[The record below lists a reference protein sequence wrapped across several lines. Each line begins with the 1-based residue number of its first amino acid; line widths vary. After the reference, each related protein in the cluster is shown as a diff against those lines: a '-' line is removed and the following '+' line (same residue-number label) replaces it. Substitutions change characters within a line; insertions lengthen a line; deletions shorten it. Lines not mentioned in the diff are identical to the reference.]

1 MQDVMGQWD
10 IAFPNLGIY
19 LRNVPKSFEIFGFT
33 VAFYGLIIGVG
44 VLAGILMAAREAKVS
59 GQDPDTYWDF
69 SLYAVIFSVIGARIY
84 YVIFAWDNYKNDP
97 LSVFNFRNGG
107 LAIYGGVIAAFLTL
121 FIYSRIKKQNF
132 FQMGDTGVLG
142 LILGQI
148 IGRWGNFM
156 NRECFGQYTDSLFAM
171 RLPVTAVRG
180 NEITVEMADHVI
192 NGINYIQVQPTFL
205 YESLWNLF
213 ILILMMLYKGKK
225 KFHGE
230 ICLFYLGGYGI
241 GRFFIEGLRTDQLLI
256 PGTGLAVSQLLGMA
270 LFVFSVITDVI
281 IRRRMRNG
289 KNVPKALGVDSA
301 EAGTEDENLKD

>member
-1 MQDVMGQWD
+1 MGQWD

-205 YESLWNLF
+205 Y
-213 ILILMMLYKGKK
+213 KGKK

>member
-1 MQDVMGQWD
+1 MLQIHSVRRVGNGSMQDVMGQWD
-10 IAFPNLGIY
+10 IAFPNIGLY
-19 LRNVPKSFEIFGFT
+19 LRNVPKSFEVFGFT
-33 VAFYGLIIGVG
+33 IAFYGVIIGIG
-44 VLAGILMAAREAKVS
+44 VLAGILMAVREAKVT
-59 GQDPDTYWDF
+59 GQDQDIYWDF
-69 SLYAVIFSVIGARIY
+69 AIYAVIFSVIGARIY
-84 YVIFAWDNYKNDP
+84 YVIFAWDHYKDDL
-97 LSVFNFRNGG
+97 LSIFNFRNGG

-171 RLPVTAVRG
+171 RLPVISVRS
-180 NEITVEMADHVI
+180 NEITVEMADHVT
-192 NGINYIQVQPTFL
+192 NGINYIQVHPTFL
-205 YESLWNLF
+205 YESMWNLF
-213 ILILMMLYKGKK
+213 ILILMLLYRSKK

-256 PGTGLAVSQLLGMA
+256 PETGIAVSQVLGLA
-270 LFVFSVITDVI
+270 LFVFSVVTDLIV
-281 IRRRMRNG
+281 RWRMKGNC
-289 KNVPKALGVDSA
+289 K
-301 EAGTEDENLKD
+301 DEKDKI

>member
-10 IAFPNLGIY
+10 IAFPNIGIY
-19 LRNVPKSFEIFGFT
+19 LRNVPKSIDVFGFT
-33 VAFYGLIIGVG
+33 VAFYGIIIGFG
-44 VLAGILMAAREAKVS
+44 VLAGILMAVREAKVT

-69 SLYAVIFSVIGARIY
+69 AIYAVIFSVIGARIY
-84 YVIFAWDNYKNDP
+84 YVIFAWEHYKDNP

-121 FIYSRIKKQNF
+121 FIYSKIKKQNF

-156 NRECFGQYTDSLFAM
+156 NRECFGQYTDTLFAM
-171 RLPVTAVRG
+171 RLPVVAVRS
-180 NEITVEMADHVI
+180 NEITVEMADHVVD
-192 NGINYIQVQPTFL
+192 GINYIQVHPTFL
-205 YESLWNLF
+205 YESVWNLF
-213 ILILMMLYKGKK
+213 ILILMLLYKGKK

-241 GRFFIEGLRTDQLLI
+241 GRFFIEGLRTDQLLF
-256 PGTGLAVSQLLGMA
+256 PGTGIAVSQVLGLL
-270 LFVFSVITDVI
+270 LFAFSVVTDLTV
-281 IRRRMRNG
+281 RWRL
-289 KNVPKALGVDSA
+289 KKGVSPDSNDL
-301 EAGTEDENLKD
+301 E